1 MTQIDDYGQ
10 PIDTAFNKRR
20 NEEKSAYV
28 LRGILQGVIAN
39 SEVNKAEMLYL
50 DEWVK
55 KQDNV
60 EMEGD
65 ALDLVCCVK
74 DILEDGH
81 VSDEEMND
89 IKDLIDT
96 ILTYGVPSS
105 PYEEPRINEFFG
117 ILKGI
122 CSDKKL
128 DLREINRIE
137 GWIDQNADLAGRFPV
152 EPVYDRIQAAKSD
165 GKIDQF
171 ETDDLHSLL
180 VDLTGGGDQRSDIH
194 GSVASFF
201 SDAIDGFEHKNQKLC
216 FTGKFLFGTR
226 KQCEEKA
233 QILGATTTSN
243 ISKQVDV
250 IVIGTITSRDWMFD
264 TYGRKIETAINLRNS
279 HGFPKILSE
288 EQWISTIKLD
298 YLAN

>member
-1 MTQIDDYGQ
+1 MTQVNDHGQ
-10 PIDTAFNKRR
+10 PLDTVFNKRR
-20 NEEKSAYV
+20 NEEKAAYV

-39 SEVNKAEMLYL
+39 HQVNKAEMLYL

-55 KQDNV
+55 KQENV

-74 DILEDGH
+74 DILDDGE
-81 VSDEEMND
+81 VTNEEMDD

-128 DLREINRIE
+128 DFLEINRIE
-137 GWIDQNADLAGRFPV
+137 RWIDQNADLADKFPV
-152 EPVYDRIQAAKSD
+152 GPVYDRIRTA
-165 GKIDQF
+165 KIDGVIEQC
-171 ETDDLHSLL
+171 EKDDLHSLL
-180 VDLTGGGDQRSDIH
+180 IDLTGERSDIH

-201 SDAIDGFEHKNQKLC
+201 SDTIDGFEHKNQNLC

-226 KQCEEKA
+226 KQCEETA
-233 QILGATTTSN
+233 QKLGASTTSDVSRKVN
-243 ISKQVDV
+243 V
-250 IVIGTITSRDWMFD
+250 IVIGTVTSRDWMFD

-288 EQWISTIKLD
+288 EQWVSTIKLD
-298 YLAN
+298 YLAK